1 MGASRYLWGMF
12 VRKKRNKSGTISV
25 LFIGLLVATGGY
37 PIGYEVFK
45 GNIYEGDTIIPLIQ
59 RLSAKFEL
67 GKPIVVADSGLL
79 SKKNIK
85 ALTDDG
91 YEFILGARIKSES
104 EAVRVFH
111 RLENRIKGHVCVCF
125 TAYSIMLEL
134 ERILKESGSR
144 ITVSRAQ
151 ELLKNMYAIN
161 VILPD
166 SHRRQAFCLEMD
178 DEQSELCRLVGV

>member
-1 MGASRYLWGMF
+1 M
-12 VRKKRNKSGTISV
+12 
-25 LFIGLLVATGGY
+25 
-37 PIGYEVFK
+37 FK

-91 YEFILGARIKSES
+91 YKFILGARIKSES

-111 RLENRIKGHVCVCF
+111 RLEIRIKGHVCVCF

-151 ELLKNMYAIN
+151 ELVKNMYAIN
-161 VILPD
+161 VILPE